1 MNCGSVVLRRICV
14 LASHVHI
21 CLPYMPHQNH
31 VIEQRNFDKISMLN
45 YQPQWGKHSSSN
57 KKTSKERG
65 NYNISLSSSPHS
77 PNPQCNCHENKVLFL
92 LPCLPPPLL
101 HPYAKQQRKI
111 VPKWHHLDLTQD
123 NNNNGGGTKKE
134 TEVLSFFC
142 FIVDGRVGNGSEGWG
157 FFCPTVLEKEK
168 DNCPL
173 ERDSQFWPPLYIFFF
188 RLSFSAKLKKAIFA
202 FFGCLWKGDNAFP
215 KMEAGEKITHLH

>member
-65 NYNISLSSSPHS
+65 NYVQYFSLRSSPHS

-92 LPCLPPPLL
+92 LPCFPPPSTPMQSSRARSCQSDITSIW
-101 HPYAKQQRKI
+101 HKTTTTTAAARK
-111 VPKWHHLDLTQD
+111 K
-123 NNNNGGGTKKE
+123 N
-134 TEVLSFFC
+134 TEVLSFFLFYC
-142 FIVDGRVGNGSEGWG
+142 RWPCGKWQWG
-157 FFCPTVLEKEK
+157 LVALFLLRERK

-173 ERDSQFWPPLYIFFF
+173 ERDSQFWPPLYSFF
-188 RLSFSAKLKKAIFA
+188 SFFA
-202 FFGCLWKGDNAFP
+202 FLFLRNWRRRFLLFSVVCERVTTRSRKWKQG
-215 KMEAGEKITHLH
+215 KK